1 MQTTECC
8 TVRKVAYRQ
17 LHTTKHR
24 NISTI
29 NTLYGDYANLFHCGV
44 LHVY

>member
-1 MQTTECC
+1 MKTTECG

-24 NISTI
+24 NISM
-29 NTLYGDYANLFHCGV
+29 C
-44 LHVY
+44 